1 MMIRV
6 RMANDDEDSDDDG
19 EDDGDHQVGYVLL
32 DIGNLASKRR
42 EDCQELEH
50 LIKHYLV
57 MKCYLVIKHYPLII
71 NAHHLEDTQVWAHTL
86 WKNTL

>member
-1 MMIRV
+1 MHDSEN
-6 RMANDDEDSDDDG
+6 ADSDDGDG
-19 EDDGDHQVGYVLL
+19 DDGGGDQVGDILL
-32 DIGNLASKRR
+32 DIGDLASKRR